1 MKKRKP
7 SKSLE
12 EQFKDDFKIEYEHT
26 VKSFKSINRNDLPL
40 YKKKYDGDWLY
51 RLRVDEGR
59 LKVDRIVLSPY
70 YEITESTISAVL
82 SLESIDSNQDEW
94 RLGLNNVMKYYQENE

>member
-40 YKKKYDGDWLY
+40 YYLH
-51 RLRVDEGR
+51 
-59 LKVDRIVLSPY
+59 I
-70 YEITESTISAVL
+70 
-82 SLESIDSNQDEW
+82 
-94 RLGLNNVMKYYQENE
+94 MK